1 MVPRT
6 IVVGCEVADV
16 ADGMGLSEP
25 VRAAVP
31 EAVAAV
37 ESAVAML
44 ADAAAR
50 EV

>member
-1 MVPRT
+1 M
-6 IVVGCEVADV
+6 GCEVADV

>member
-1 MVPRT
+1 
-6 IVVGCEVADV
+6 VVGCEVADV
-16 ADGMGLSEP
+16 GEGMGLSEP

-44 ADAAAR
+44 R